1 MIIVSSLHL
10 TSIFTDSPYV
20 EYVTITIL
28 VLGGGF
34 MEVLAVIVALTCIVV
49 IFSII
54 TIEVRLKR
62 KLEND
67 ERIIGRLDELIRL
80 EKERSTR

>member
-1 MIIVSSLHL
+1 
-10 TSIFTDSPYV
+10 
-20 EYVTITIL
+20 
-28 VLGGGF
+28 